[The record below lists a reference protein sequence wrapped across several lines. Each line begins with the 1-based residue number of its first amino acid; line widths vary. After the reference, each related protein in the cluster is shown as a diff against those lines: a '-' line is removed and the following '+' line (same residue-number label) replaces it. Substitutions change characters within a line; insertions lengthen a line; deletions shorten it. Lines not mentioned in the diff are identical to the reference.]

1 MRLLADR
8 CALLGLGLLLV
19 SGQIAPACLWDGD
32 TLRDEL
38 KTARSDFDL
47 ITGQIPHHGRDYYRY
62 RIATLLKGQNNKDT
76 RNDLAVAHIR
86 LGEFDEAEALL
97 KNNLRNVP
105 DDYFT
110 ISNLGV
116 LEKKRGNYKKAADSI
131 GKALAIRPEGHLGL
145 GDWYLKMLE
154 YRAART
160 ASPKTIPANNFL
172 GQDYK
177 VWVHQGASTGDGVR
191 PLAAKEKAYYEKLR
205 RLLQNDQTFA
215 DGFVAMGEFQA
226 RRGYLHLAFLCFTR
240 AIELEHPNDSQM
252 RRRRREIL
260 SEWESASSKRIPSKN
275 KYWRV
280 EIAKA
285 EAHLKKATDWG
296 KRFHTVEAQ
305 IVQREKK
312 LPSFDETLARMK
324 AMKIAKYRPAG
335 K

>member
-1 MRLLADR
+1 MRFFVDR
-8 CALLGLGLLLV
+8 CALLGVGLLFG
-19 SGQIAPACLWDGD
+19 SGQLAPACLWDGD

-38 KTARSDFDL
+38 KTALSDFDL
-47 ITGQIPHHGRDYYRY
+47 ITGQIPHHGDEYYRS
-62 RIATLLKGQNNKDT
+62 RVALLSKGEKTKDT

-86 LGEFDEAEALL
+86 LGEFAKAEALL
-97 KNNLRNVP
+97 LENLENTP
-105 DDYFT
+105 GDYFT

-116 LEKKRGNYKKAADSI
+116 LEKKRGNYEKASDYI
-131 GKALAIRPEGHLGL
+131 DKALAIRPEGHLGL
-145 GDWYLKMLE
+145 GDWYLKMLH

-160 ASPKTIPANNFL
+160 ASPKKIPANNFL

-177 VWVHQGASTGDGVR
+177 VWFHEGASTGDGVR
-191 PLAAKEKAYYEKLR
+191 ALTAKEQAYHEKLR

-226 RRGYLHLAFLCFTR
+226 RRGHLHLAFLCFTR
-240 AIELEHPNDSQM
+240 ALELEHPNDSQM

-260 SEWESASSKRIPSKN
+260 SEWQSASNTRIPNRN
-275 KYWRV
+275 KYWQV

-285 EAHLKKATDWG
+285 EAHLKNARSWG
-296 KRFHTVEAQ
+296 KRFHIVEAQ

-312 LPSFDETLARMK
+312 LPSFDETLARME
-324 AMKIAKYRPAG
+324 AMKIAKYRPG